1 MAPWRYPIIDDDD
14 DVDDHHR
21 KTSERKNQIRLVGV
35 CVCLRHQGSTL
46 KMVGAL
52 VMRFEMRPADF
63 CILFSASASEILP
76 ADINLS
82 VRRTRSTVHPF

>member
-35 CVCLRHQGSTL
+35 CVSGI
-46 KMVGAL
+46 KGV
-52 VMRFEMRPADF
+52 P
-63 CILFSASASEILP
+63 
-76 ADINLS
+76 
-82 VRRTRSTVHPF
+82 

>member
-1 MAPWRYPIIDDDD
+1 
-14 DVDDHHR
+14 
-21 KTSERKNQIRLVGV
+21 
-35 CVCLRHQGSTL
+35 
-46 KMVGAL
+46 MVGAL

-82 VRRTRSTVHPF
+82 VRRTRSTVHPFRHRKHEQLPCFHTSLPPSPYKYRGGVTAY